1 MISVAPER
9 PVAPIALD
17 VLTVVDRVARSLGFD
32 YFVTGAMARDILLY
46 HVFGLETGRAT
57 RDIDLA
63 VAIDSWREF
72 DAIKTRLI
80 ETGAV
85 IADANRPHRLF
96 YLASSE
102 ANRYPFDLL
111 PFGGIERPPSQI
123 AWPPDLSIVMNVAG
137 YREAYAAAEQVEL
150 RPRFVVRVASLPGLA
165 VLKLFAWDDRGL
177 EDPRDALD
185 FGVLLHSYGDAGT
198 EDRLFGEEMPL
209 LEAVD
214 YNIDLAGPRLLG
226 KDAARIISPSTRAQV
241 VALLD
246 DPRRHDRLV
255 RDMAKVFRAAEDPIV
270 KAEVA
275 IAQFRT
281 GFSGDL
287 I

>member
-1 MISVAPER
+1 MVSVAPER

-17 VLTVVDRVARSLGFD
+17 VLTVVDRVAQNLGFD

-57 RDIDLA
+57 RDVDIA
-63 VAIDSWREF
+63 VAVDSWREF
-72 DAIKTRLI
+72 GAIKTRLI

-85 IADANRPHRLF
+85 IADDNRPHRLF
-96 YLASSE
+96 YRAGLQGH
-102 ANRYPFDLL
+102 RYPFDLL
-111 PFGGIERPPSQI
+111 PFGGIERPPSHI
-123 AWPPDLSIVMNVAG
+123 TWPPDLSIVMNVAG
-137 YREAYAAAEQVEL
+137 YREAFAAAEQVEL
-150 RPRFVVRVASLPGLA
+150 RPRFVVRIASLPGLA
-165 VLKLFAWDDRGL
+165 ILKLFAWNDRGS
-177 EDPRDALD
+177 EDSRDALD

-226 KDAARIISPSTRAQV
+226 KDATRIMAPSTRAQI

-246 DPRRHDRLV
+246 NPARRDRLAK
-255 RDMAKVFRAAEDPIV
+255 DMAKVFRGAEDPIA
-270 KAEVA
+270 KADVA

-281 GFSGDL
+281 GL
-287 I
+287 AEI